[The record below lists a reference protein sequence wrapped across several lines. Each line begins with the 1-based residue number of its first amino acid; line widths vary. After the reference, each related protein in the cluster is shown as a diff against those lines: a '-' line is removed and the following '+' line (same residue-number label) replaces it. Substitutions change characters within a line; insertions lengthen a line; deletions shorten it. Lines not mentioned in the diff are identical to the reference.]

1 LVRAGAELPLVVH
14 GYPLHLHHPEPLE
27 LGLDEAACEQVGR
40 RAFRRGATPAEI
52 AQWLYERTIIAA
64 PDGGGGDRAAVLGV
78 DREGGLPAF
87 RILGREVAVDV
98 GRTAGGTYRV
108 RRVVGR
114 SPAAPRSERL
124 ALLSAP
130 SIRFLDA
137 TAAGTMLA
145 EAFEPL
151 WSQVRA
157 ADSYLAV
164 WEAYNDLE
172 REAVERRASRIGSLQ
187 YMACS
192 RLPDGAWEF
201 RLRDVEGIEARLA
214 RLHEGG
220 DLELAAVRRA
230 GEPAREVAGRTG
242 RSAAHGFAGRCAG
255 VSAAGLTVRLA
266 GVERDVDPPPR
277 GFLEPTLVGD
287 RVRLKRR
294 LEAYERLRSGRG
306 EMPQLAPLLEGLPV
320 PAARLRPHEPRSAD
334 SVAAFG
340 GEPTPRQVEA
350 LRVALNTPDIAL
362 IQGPPGT
369 GKTRVIAALQ
379 ARLGEVTSSAD
390 GLAGQILLTSFQHE
404 AVENAAANSSVFGI
418 PAVKVDTVGRTDVF
432 DALEQWRAERM
443 EALGAE
449 LAGREAAPARLAL
462 QEARMLHHAYRK
474 SPGGLE
480 GAQRLLRNLLH
491 LARDRVPAELS
502 DELEELERKITLQRA
517 RDVADEDRPRV
528 IRAVRGLRSTT
539 RSFEDDGP
547 QRAAQVLEALGATD
561 LLSDEDVALLKRCA
575 ERPRDM
581 APALLKR
588 IGPVRERLLD
598 RLLGAGESRRLDTV
612 HHDVDHLATEVIDAI
627 LANVVRSRD
636 GWEVVLAEYLRDL
649 RADPAGVRTA
659 LQEYTAVLAATCQQ
673 SVSMVMAGARQAR
686 GGEGGVVFDTVL
698 VDEAARANPLDL
710 FIPLSRARRRIVL
723 VGDHRQLPHVL
734 DTEVERRLE
743 RARAAGP
750 GEGGVE
756 ERLRTSLFQR
766 LFTLLREREQVDGIR
781 RTVTL
786 DVQYRMHP
794 VLGEFVS
801 RTFYEPHGEGF
812 RSGGA
817 PESFAHGL
825 ARYGNASAAFVHVPR
840 ERGTELRGRSKSRPA
855 EARWMATEV
864 RRILDERPELSV
876 GVVAFYRAQIDLLN
890 QELAAVGVTE
900 ALDDGG
906 YRVRAEWKAGHDGRG
921 RVVER
926 LRVGTVDA
934 FQGREFDV
942 VLLSMARCN
951 TRSGGT
957 PLELRRR
964 LGHLMLENR
973 LCVAM
978 SRQRRLLVVV
988 GDREMIE
995 GSDPGAV
1002 PALARFLELCDGE
1015 HGVRFVA

>member
-1 LVRAGAELPLVVH
+1 
-14 GYPLHLHHPEPLE
+14 
-27 LGLDEAACEQVGR
+27 
-40 RAFRRGATPAEI
+40 
-52 AQWLYERTIIAA
+52 
-64 PDGGGGDRAAVLGV
+64 
-78 DREGGLPAF
+78 
-87 RILGREVAVDV
+87 
-98 GRTAGGTYRV
+98 
-108 RRVVGR
+108 
-114 SPAAPRSERL
+114 
-124 ALLSAP
+124 
-130 SIRFLDA
+130 
-137 TAAGTMLA
+137 
-145 EAFEPL
+145 
-151 WSQVRA
+151 
-157 ADSYLAV
+157 
-164 WEAYNDLE
+164 
-172 REAVERRASRIGSLQ
+172 
-187 YMACS
+187 
-192 RLPDGAWEF
+192 
-201 RLRDVEGIEARLA
+201 
-214 RLHEGG
+214 
-220 DLELAAVRRA
+220 
-230 GEPAREVAGRTG
+230 
-242 RSAAHGFAGRCAG
+242 
-255 VSAAGLTVRLA
+255 
-266 GVERDVDPPPR
+266 
-277 GFLEPTLVGD
+277 
-287 RVRLKRR
+287 
-294 LEAYERLRSGRG
+294 
-306 EMPQLAPLLEGLPV
+306 
-320 PAARLRPHEPRSAD
+320 
-334 SVAAFG
+334 
-340 GEPTPRQVEA
+340 
-350 LRVALNTPDIAL
+350 
-362 IQGPPGT
+362 
-369 GKTRVIAALQ
+369 
-379 ARLGEVTSSAD
+379 
-390 GLAGQILLTSFQHE
+390 
-404 AVENAAANSSVFGI
+404 
-418 PAVKVDTVGRTDVF
+418 
-432 DALEQWRAERM
+432 
-443 EALGAE
+443 
-449 LAGREAAPARLAL
+449 
-462 QEARMLHHAYRK
+462 
-474 SPGGLE
+474 
-480 GAQRLLRNLLH
+480 
-491 LARDRVPAELS
+491 
-502 DELEELERKITLQRA
+502 
-517 RDVADEDRPRV
+517 
-528 IRAVRGLRSTT
+528 
-539 RSFEDDGP
+539 
-547 QRAAQVLEALGATD
+547 
-561 LLSDEDVALLKRCA
+561 
-575 ERPRDM
+575 
-581 APALLKR
+581 
-588 IGPVRERLLD
+588 
-598 RLLGAGESRRLDTV
+598 
-612 HHDVDHLATEVIDAI
+612 
-627 LANVVRSRD
+627 
-636 GWEVVLAEYLRDL
+636 
-649 RADPAGVRTA
+649 
-659 LQEYTAVLAATCQQ
+659 
-673 SVSMVMAGARQAR
+673 
-686 GGEGGVVFDTVL
+686 
-698 VDEAARANPLDL
+698 
-710 FIPLSRARRRIVL
+710 
-723 VGDHRQLPHVL
+723 VL